1 MKLTLK
7 WEYAE
12 GELDTRTM
20 VLVAIPG
27 RGVRGERAAEIAVK
41 DGMNYVVGSIDLGCT
56 QVEDANRLAEEIVR
70 RFNDFPEDLKR

>member
-12 GELDTRTM
+12 GELDTRKM
-20 VLVAIPG
+20 VLVSIPG
-27 RGVRGERAAEIAVK
+27 RETRGERAAEIAVK
-41 DGMNYVVGSIDLGCT
+41 DGMNYVVGSIDLGST